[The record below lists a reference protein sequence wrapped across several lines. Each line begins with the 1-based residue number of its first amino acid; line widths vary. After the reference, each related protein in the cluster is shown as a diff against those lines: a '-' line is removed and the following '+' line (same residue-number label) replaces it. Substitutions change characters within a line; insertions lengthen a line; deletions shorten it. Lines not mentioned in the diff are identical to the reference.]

1 MQVRLVT
8 NLGESRRETAQPTM
22 LTLIECLNKV
32 ISNNV
37 ATPFYFVTIHASY
50 HYHVIQVRESQNL
63 IVSSQNQGFASQTAT
78 NKLLVDVVTSL
89 ETTHSLL
96 DRFTGAGN
104 KITITAKLSDICD
117 DLGTAVTGLVSA
129 QDQLAN
135 CSTNNM
141 AQLDKLIKSA
151 STIMREDTW
160 NSKKRLSVAADE
172 GPAAKRRTG
181 GGGVRMVVNVRD
193 AADLQDDSCGAASP
207 ASEVAEDWEVQEV
220 RQPTVK
226 VRQAILSPRQKAE
239 LRRSLE
245 TPDQEDSGQLR
256 DEFASPEKN

>member
-1 MQVRLVT
+1 M
-8 NLGESRRETAQPTM
+8 
-22 LTLIECLNKV
+22 
-32 ISNNV
+32 
-37 ATPFYFVTIHASY
+37 
-50 HYHVIQVRESQNL
+50 IQVRESQNL

-160 NSKKRLSVAADE
+160 NNKKRVSVME
-172 GPAAKRRTG
+172 GGPATKRRTG
-181 GGGVRMVVNVRD
+181 GVGVKMIVRNRT
-193 AADLQDDSCGAASP
+193 DDNSSITSP
-207 ASEVAEDWEVQEV
+207 MTSSREY
-220 RQPTVK
+220 
-226 VRQAILSPRQKAE
+226 
-239 LRRSLE
+239 RSKLK
-245 TPDQEDSGQLR
+245 TT
-256 DEFASPEKN
+256 K